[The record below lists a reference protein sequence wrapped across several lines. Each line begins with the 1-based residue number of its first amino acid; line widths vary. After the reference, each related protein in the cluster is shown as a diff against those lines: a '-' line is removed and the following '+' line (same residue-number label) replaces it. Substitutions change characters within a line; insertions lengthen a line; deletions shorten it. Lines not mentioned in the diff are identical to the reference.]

1 MVLDY
6 LGELCDLQLTF
17 DSVNQRYFDGQTS
30 LFPASAHAL
39 LMLIDQAEKLVSAY
53 NRDLAVYLELLYST
67 INGSDGQ
74 ESEIRYT
81 IDLTNLRNRKQGTST
96 DQAAYLVDMAKAE
109 ALDMMGETDRA
120 MLLVDQH
127 L

>member
-1 MVLDY
+1 MDY

-81 IDLTNLRNRKQGTST
+81 IDLTNLRNRKQGAST

>member
-127 L
+127 P